1 MYCKKCGHPI
11 SPGAMF
17 CKECGER
24 ITEEN
29 RVTEENGTAKIS
41 KPQKSGR
48 TKKILIGV
56 LILVCIGIGAV
67 LLADNPVS
75 NTKGI
80 TFDYYGDI
88 PIGEAAEENLESVKW
103 TSEKNAD
110 GSYTVS
116 VRGIYEE
123 LSAQIGLDFNYTEDG
138 EYCWATSESAYIN
151 GDYYTDDAAITMVM
165 ALIYGDNETAES
177 ALLWSMIG

>member
-24 ITEEN
+24 IPEEN

-56 LILVCIGIGAV
+56 
-67 LLADNPVS
+67 
-75 NTKGI
+75 
-80 TFDYYGDI
+80 
-88 PIGEAAEENLESVKW
+88 
-103 TSEKNAD
+103 
-110 GSYTVS
+110 
-116 VRGIYEE
+116 
-123 LSAQIGLDFNYTEDG
+123 
-138 EYCWATSESAYIN
+138 
-151 GDYYTDDAAITMVM
+151 
-165 ALIYGDNETAES
+165 
-177 ALLWSMIG
+177 